1 MKNLDIFV
9 VCQKHSSVF
18 FCIEYL
24 LEAQTIFE
32 TSHYSLKMKT
42 CCKTTQ
48 SLQSR
53 HQLSIKSNKQ
63 ISTCYLKLFE
73 RVNKHF
79 LALGKVNE
87 SAMIPFIVPD

>member
-48 SLQSR
+48 SL
-53 HQLSIKSNKQ
+53 LLCNPATNYPSNQ
-63 ISTCYLKLFE
+63 T
-73 RVNKHF
+73 NKHV
-79 LALGKVNE
+79 LSE
-87 SAMIPFIVPD
+87 II